1 MGNITINVGELR
13 RALREGKDDFKPVVF
28 GREETKKTN
37 EKAYADIKK
46 EAGAYDGGLT
56 KNDRKPGMGIGNDDN
71 KGMHDLT
78 YDNVNKPFK
87 DKVKSQ
93 MKGYVSKQ
101 AEDLHKDDPFGN
113 ADFDKEG
120 KIYKDLKKHADSVKK
135 GKDTATEIG
144 LTGRELDKKEV
155 EKLRHP
161 MGEGRKIKKLTF
173 KNTKFISEGHMLSKV
188 PDEYK
193 KNGNKFVMKDSYD
206 NEYLVEWTNKEPNV
220 TKKTNMSLVNEEK
233 KRIYLEDNGIVKM
246 TKIIIDYQVKSFKEL
261 FHYFICI
268 GLIFFKN
275 FYSNNIADMSYM
287 FYRCSSLKELIFLIL
302 ILII

>member
-56 KNDRKPGMGIGNDDN
+56 KNDYKAGMGIGNDDN

-78 YDNVNKPFK
+78 YDNINKPFK

-120 KIYKDLKKHADSVKK
+120 KIYKDLKKHADAVKK

-155 EKLRHP
+155 EALDDNVF
-161 MGEGRKIKKLTF
+161 ESRKIRKLTF
-173 KNTKFISEGHMLSKV
+173 KNTQFISEGHMLSRV

-193 KNGNKFVMKDSYD
+193 KDGNRFIMRDSAS
-206 NEYLVEWTNKEPNV
+206 NEYLVEWNASSPKV
-220 TKKTNMSLVNEEK
+220 TKKINMSLVNEQK
-233 KRIYLEDNGIVKM
+233 DRM
-246 TKIIIDYQVKSFKEL
+246 KEL
-261 FHYFICI
+261 WGYRSAY
-268 GLIFFKN
+268 GNRTTSN
-275 FYSNNIADMSYM
+275 FRIQENNEFSNMVDKARRLM
-287 FYRCSSLKELIFLIL
+287 KE
-302 ILII
+302 